1 MRLLWFYHEKNLF
14 SLGHFQILL
23 LRIVILF
30 SSNQT
35 EFNTPEYNRQLCLLA
50 LENEIFLPRK
60 QYSFHLYQFSDYFC
74 FAKVLGNHS
83 WKLKSTL
90 QGCLQSL
97 CLAQAKGSGFGPLCK
112 PKKIT
117 VALKQQCFCSENY
130 TVILL
135 HAISHGAEVNK
146 KFSLPMV
153 IRKCKF

>member
-1 MRLLWFYHEKNLF
+1 MRFLWLYHEKKLF

-35 EFNTPEYNRQLCLLA
+35 EFNTPEYNRLCFLA
-50 LENEIFLPRK
+50 LENGMFIHRK
-60 QYSFHLYQFSDYFC
+60 LYSFHFYQFSDYFC
-74 FAKVLGNHS
+74 FTKVLGNHS

-90 QGCLQSL
+90 QGCLQSF
-97 CLAQAKGSGFGPLCK
+97 CLAQAKGSGFGSLCK

-130 TVILL
+130 MVILL
-135 HAISHGAEVNK
+135 HSVSHGA
-146 KFSLPMV
+146 
-153 IRKCKF
+153 